1 MLQRSITPAEHPFM
15 ATKTPKKTPTRLEET
30 VATTETKAKAQNGS
44 TPLFK
49 AYDELSELGQGNLE
63 AVVAANQALARG
75 AEQISKEIF
84 GIAQASF
91 ENAASAAKAFL
102 GVKTLQDVI
111 ELNNTVAKDT
121 LEAFLANSAKLSEL
135 TFKVTSEAAQ
145 PLKARVDAAI
155 EKLSTPVVA

>member
-1 MLQRSITPAEHPFM
+1 M

-30 VATTETKAKAQNGS
+30 VATTEAKVQDGS
-44 TPLFK
+44 ARLFN
-49 AYDELSELGQGNLE
+49 AYDELSALSQGNLE

-75 AEQISKEIF
+75 AEEISKEIF

-91 ENAASAAKAFL
+91 ENAASTAKAFL
-102 GVKTLQDVI
+102 GVKTLQDMI
-111 ELNNTVAKDT
+111 ELNNAVAKDT
-121 LEAFLANSAKLSEL
+121 LDAFLANSAKLSEL

-145 PLKARVDAAI
+145 PLKARVEVAI